1 MGDSMDT
8 QSETALLQA
17 YSLIESGKFE
27 EAKTELEDALTADL
41 DNRNL
46 VFGVHCCTFWIEVQ
60 ASLLSAD
67 FFEQGETLVNQWKR
81 FMLVVGREKQP
92 LENTIY
98 AFKKSVFSQALEL
111 YRSQF
116 DDTNNEIKAE
126 IYRKTGLCY
135 KKLGS
140 YESALGCLTEANE
153 LLRGNAAI
161 LAEMADCYALCG
173 EEKRAK
179 VLFREAFFV
188 DAEKIDLNFLDSP
201 LITLLVE
208 QVQAKGYTGVILQE
222 WIPVYGVLLGVFT
235 VKRELRSQEV
245 GKLKQEIYARENELK
260 DPANDS
266 AVITPR
272 LLNLYFWLIDHYVIT
287 KESVTKINEV
297 LLKIK
302 IQDSAVY
309 KLYVK

>member
-1 MGDSMDT
+1 MGI
-8 QSETALLQA
+8 QSDTALSQS
-17 YSLIESGKFE
+17 YILIENKKLDQ
-27 EAKTELEDALTADL
+27 AKTLLEDALTADL

-46 VFGVHCCTFWIEVQ
+46 VFAVHCCSFWLEVQ
-60 ASLLSAD
+60 GNLAQLE
-67 FFEQGETLVNQWKR
+67 FFEQGECLVNQWKR
-81 FMLVVGREKQP
+81 FKLLVDREKEP
-92 LENTIY
+92 LENTVY
-98 AFKKSVFSQALEL
+98 AFKKSVFSQALES

-116 DDTNNEIKAE
+116 DDINTDNKAE

-140 YESALGCLTEANE
+140 YEMALNSLMEANG
-153 LLRGNAAI
+153 LIPGNAPI

-188 DAEKIDLNFLDSP
+188 DAKKIDLCLLESP
-201 LITLLVE
+201 LIKLLVE
-208 QVQAKGYTGVILQE
+208 QVQAKGYTGAVLQE
-222 WIPVYGVLLGVFT
+222 GIPVYGALLGVFT
-235 VKRELRSQEV
+235 VKRELRSQEA
-245 GKLKQEIYARENELK
+245 GKLKQEIYARENEMK

-266 AVITPR
+266 AVIIPR
-272 LLNLYFWLIDHYVIT
+272 LLNLYFWLIDHYVMT

-302 IQDSAVY
+302 ILD
-309 KLYVK
+309 

>member
-1 MGDSMDT
+1 MGI
-8 QSETALLQA
+8 QSETALSQA
-17 YSLIESGKFE
+17 YNLIENRKLY
-27 EAKTELEDALTADL
+27 EAKAILEDALTADL
-41 DNRNL
+41 DNKDL
-46 VFGVHCCTFWIEVQ
+46 VFAVHCCSFWLEVYDSISQ
-60 ASLLSAD
+60 LD
-67 FFEQGETLVNQWKR
+67 FFEQGESLVNQWKR
-81 FMLVVGREKQP
+81 FLLLVSREHEP
-92 LENTIY
+92 LENTVY
-98 AFKKSVFSQALEL
+98 AFKKSVFSQALES
-111 YRSQF
+111 YRTQF
-116 DDTNNEIKAE
+116 DDINTENKAE

-140 YESALGCLTEANE
+140 YETALSCLTEASG
-153 LLRGNAAI
+153 LIPGNAPI

-188 DAEKIDLNFLDSP
+188 DAKRIDIGFLEAP
-201 LITLLVE
+201 LIKLLIE
-208 QVQAKGYTGVILQE
+208 HVQAKGYTGATLQE
-222 WIPVYGVLLGVFT
+222 WIPVYGTLLGVFS
-235 VKRELRSQEV
+235 VKRELRSQEA

-266 AVITPR
+266 ATITPR
-272 LLNLYFWLIDHYVIT
+272 LLNLYFWLIDHYVMT

-302 IQDSAVY
+302 ILDPAVY